1 MSQGEPSTAEWPS
14 GRKYLK
20 HTQIDCIFCSA
31 YCTVGERLFHS
42 NSTRCRTW
50 QNGAR
55 KKKRKPNKRGFVDR
69 FRRPPVD
76 LSSTFEKADRLVEA
90 GRADQALA
98 LLTPLLEQHPRHAEL
113 HYYIG
118 YAHVKSGDMIGALD
132 GYERALKLSG
142 DPSYWLPL
150 SSLYLET
157 GLNAHA
163 LDAFR
168 KVVRYQLDE
177 PVPGSAEQAIVSLEE
192 DVAAVAEDLNMS
204 PAKVEQGLRQMEE
217 GMRWLQV
224 GDYDG
229 AVAAGRRAIKIL
241 GDWPP
246 PSNNLSLA
254 LFFGGQPQQ
263 AIDTTLAVLSAWPEN
278 VQALSNAI
286 RFLTWTGHE
295 DEAREHWQPLLDA
308 PPEGVTDIFKTAEA
322 AAILDEDE
330 AVRDLLSPYADID
343 AAPLPVKMAQL
354 YAVALANTGS
364 RDEAM
369 ARMKGLESEFHWIPK
384 TLAALKA
391 GRPGPG
397 IADRYPYFHSTE
409 LAPHPVLF
417 EFGELLQ
424 EEGTMPD
431 ARFRNRI
438 DRFVQRYPQLVL
450 VAEKVLLEEGLPE
463 AGIEILG
470 DIGTPAA
477 YAALRRFCTG
487 KAGDDQLRRKALN
500 ELNRVGQIA
509 PGETVRMWQ
518 YGVWEDVQTREFV
531 IVEEHDIYYA
541 PDVADLLNDG
551 LAAMNQQRYDD
562 AEQLF
567 FSAVKLEPTAKEGY
581 NNLAAIYSAQ
591 SRHEEADEMLL
602 KALEVDPEYVL
613 PRVGLVNFRLRNG
626 DIEGAKEMLAPD
638 MGLSK
643 FTQLE
648 FNLYYHAMARIA
660 LAEEQ
665 YDEALRVA
673 KIILELDPS
682 YEPAKAMVDRL
693 EVIRML
699 KKGFEGFQEQQAK
712 RDQAKRQKIQQ
723 TLASASPS
731 LGESLSLLTKDDLTS
746 IAYLVLTSGGWST
759 LRKAELLAAI
769 VEGLVDVEN
778 LSRLVADL
786 ADDERDALR
795 SVLVD
800 DGRLDWQAFSER
812 YDNDLDE
819 PTFSRY
825 SDPKTT
831 MGRLRRRGLLSEA
844 TVDGQLL
851 VVVPVELRPLLAS
864 IGLD

>member
-1 MSQGEPSTAEWPS
+1 MAK
-14 GRKYLK
+14 R
-20 HTQIDCIFCSA
+20 
-31 YCTVGERLFHS
+31 
-42 NSTRCRTW
+42 
-50 QNGAR
+50 R
-55 KKKRKPNKRGFVDR
+55 KKKERKPKKRSLVSR
-69 FRRPPVD
+69 FRRPPAD
-76 LSSTFEKADRLVEA
+76 LSSTLDKADRLVEA
-90 GRADQALA
+90 GRPDQALA

-118 YAHVKSGDMIGALD
+118 YARVKSGDMFGALD

-150 SSLYLET
+150 STLYLES
-157 GLNAHA
+157 GLSAHA

-177 PVPGSAEQAIVSLEE
+177 PAPGWAERSIVLLEE
-192 DVAAVAEDLNMS
+192 DVATVAEDLNMS

-217 GMRWLQV
+217 GLRALQV

-246 PSNNLSLA
+246 PNNNLSLA
-254 LFFGGQPQQ
+254 HFFNGQPQQ
-263 AIDTTLAVLSAWPEN
+263 AIDTTLGVLSAWPEN

-295 DEAREHWQPLLDA
+295 DEAREHWRLLLDA

-369 ARMKGLESEFHWIPK
+369 ARMKGLESEFQWIPK

-391 GRPGPG
+391 GQPGPE

-409 LAPHPVLF
+409 LAPPSVLF

-450 VAEKVLLEEGLPE
+450 VAEKLLLEEGLAE
-463 AGIEILG
+463 AGIEVLG
-470 DIGTPAA
+470 EIGTPAA
-477 YAALRRFCTG
+477 YAALRRFCISQ
-487 KAGDDQLRRKALN
+487 AGDDQLRRRALG
-500 ELNRVGQIA
+500 ELNKRGQIA
-509 PGETVRMWQ
+509 PGETLRMWQ
-518 YGVWEDVQTREFV
+518 YGVWEEVQTREFD
-531 IVEEHDIYYA
+531 IVEAHDIYYA
-541 PDVADLLNDG
+541 PDVVDLLNDG
-551 LAAMNQQRYDD
+551 LAAMKQDRHAD

-567 FSAVKLEPTAKEGY
+567 LRAVKRDPKAREGY
-581 NNLAAIYSAQ
+581 NNLASIYSGQ
-591 SRHEEADEMLL
+591 GRHQQAEEMLL
-602 KALEVDPEYVL
+602 KALEADPDYVL
-613 PRVGLVNFRLRNG
+613 PRVGLANSRLRDG
-626 DIEGAKEMLAPD
+626 DIEGAREILAPN

-643 FTQLE
+643 FTQQE
-648 FNLYYHAMARIA
+648 FNLYYRALARIA
-660 LAEEQ
+660 LAEEK
-665 YDEALRVA
+665 YDEALKIA
-673 KIILELDPS
+673 KTILELDPS
-682 YEPAKAMVDRL
+682 YDPAKEMVDRL

-731 LGESLSLLTKDDLTS
+731 LVETLSVFTKDDLTS
-746 IAYLVLTSGGWST
+746 IAYLVLPFGGWST
-759 LRKAELLAAI
+759 LRKADLLAAI
-769 VEGLVDVEN
+769 VEGLIDVEN
-778 LSRLVADL
+778 LSSLVADL
-786 ADDERDALR
+786 TDEERDALR
-795 SVLVD
+795 SVLVN
-800 DGRLDWQAFSER
+800 DGRLDWQTFSDR
-812 YDNDLDE
+812 YGNDLDE

-844 TVDGQLL
+844 TVDGQLM
-851 VVVPVELRPLLAS
+851 VVVPAELRPLLAP
-864 IGLD
+864 LVRM

>member
-1 MSQGEPSTAEWPS
+1 MAK
-14 GRKYLK
+14 R
-20 HTQIDCIFCSA
+20 
-31 YCTVGERLFHS
+31 
-42 NSTRCRTW
+42 
-50 QNGAR
+50 R
-55 KKKRKPNKRGFVDR
+55 KKKERKPKKRSLVAR
-69 FRRPPVD
+69 LRRPAVD
-76 LSSTFEKADRLVEA
+76 LSSTFEKAQRLVEA

-98 LLTPLLEQHPRHAEL
+98 LLTPLLDQHPRHAEL
-113 HYYIG
+113 HYHIG
-118 YAHVKSGDMIGALD
+118 YAHVKSGDMFGALD

-157 GLNAHA
+157 GLNVHA

-168 KVVRYQLDE
+168 KVVRYQLNE
-177 PVPGSAEQAIVSLEE
+177 PVAGSAEQAIVSLEE

-229 AVAAGRRAIKIL
+229 AISAGRRSIKIL

-246 PSNNLSLA
+246 PNNNLSLA
-254 LFFGGQPQQ
+254 LFFNGQPQQ
-263 AIDTTLAVLSAWPEN
+263 AIDTTLGVLSAWPKN
-278 VQALSNAI
+278 VQARSNAI
-286 RFLTWTGHE
+286 RFLAWTGHE

-308 PPEGVTDIFKTAEA
+308 PPEVVADIFKTAEA
-322 AAILDEDE
+322 AAILDEDDT
-330 AVRDLLSPYADID
+330 VRDLLSPYADID
-343 AAPLPVKMAQL
+343 EAPLPAKMAQL

-409 LAPHPVLF
+409 LAPPSVLF

-424 EEGTMPD
+424 EEETMPD

-487 KAGDDQLRRKALN
+487 QAGDDQLRRRALG
-500 ELNRVGQIA
+500 ELNKRGQIA
-509 PGETVRMWQ
+509 PGETVRVWQ
-518 YGVWEDVQTREFV
+518 YGVWEEVQTREFD
-531 IVEEHDIYYA
+531 IIEARDIYYA
-541 PDVADLLNDG
+541 PDVAELLNDG
-551 LAAMNQQRYDD
+551 LVAMNQERYAD

-567 FSAVKLEPTAKEGY
+567 LRAVKLEPTAKEGY
-581 NNLAAIYSAQ
+581 NNLAAIYSGQ
-591 SRHEEADEMLL
+591 SRHEEADKMLL

-648 FNLYYHAMARIA
+648 FNLYYHAMARVA

-682 YEPAKAMVDRL
+682 YEPAKEMAERL
-693 EVIRML
+693 ELTQML
-699 KKGFEGFQEQQAK
+699 RKNFEGFQEQQGK
-712 RDQAKRQKIQQ
+712 RDRAKRQKMQKALSSATPGLAD
-723 TLASASPS
+723 TLSVF
-731 LGESLSLLTKDDLTS
+731 TKDDLTS
-746 IAYLVLTSGGWST
+746 IAYLALPFGGWST
-759 LRKAELLAAI
+759 LRKADLLAAI
-769 VEGLVDVEN
+769 IEGLVDVEN
-778 LSRLVADL
+778 LSALAANL
-786 ADDERDALR
+786 ADEERAALR
-795 SVLVD
+795 AVLVN
-800 DGRLDWQAFSER
+800 DGHLDWQAFSDR

-819 PTFSRY
+819 PTFWRY

-864 IGLD
+864 I